1 MRIRYTVGTRAG
13 NVADVDAE
21 TGLWMVAKRR
31 AIEVPAAQDDPSQ
44 GGSETRPKRKYTRRV
59 PAASPSGK
67 GAEAST

>member
-31 AIEVPAAQDDPSQ
+31 AIEVPAAQDGPSP
-44 GGSETRPKRKYTRRV
+44 GGSETKPKRKYVRKV
-59 PAASPSGK
+59 PASGPSGK
-67 GAEAST
+67 GTAS